1 MSYITIPELDLNYI
15 HTLLPPNWYSH
26 KSTSWF
32 PYEDEYTQWTF
43 KDEDTNHL
51 FIKDGKFTI
60 DLPGFNKEEINI
72 SIENG
77 IISIEAN
84 NLDRTVS
91 KTYEPHV
98 ALNGITADDIICNL
112 KNGVLHFLI
121 VKRQP
126 VVNTKITI
134 G

>member
-1 MSYITIPELDLNYI
+1 MSYITIPELDFMPTDWYMRRS
-15 HTLLPPNWYSH
+15 PPY
-26 KSTSWF
+26 F
-32 PYEDEYTQWTF
+32 PRYDTEYNVEYFTDTQ
-43 KDEDTNHL
+43 L
-51 FIKDGKFTI
+51 SIKDGKFTI